1 MIEALG
7 LIGTCMILLAFSCN
21 TERSIR
27 IFDAIG
33 ASFFVAYG
41 VLTKTLSTAILNV
54 VLIGIQAFKLLKR
67 KGDA

>member
-21 TERSIR
+21 TERNIR
-27 IFDAIG
+27 ILNAIG
-33 ASFFVAYG
+33 AGFFVIYG
-41 VLTKTLSTAILNV
+41 VLTKTWSTAILNIA
-54 VLIGIQAFKLLKR
+54 LIGIQVFKLLK